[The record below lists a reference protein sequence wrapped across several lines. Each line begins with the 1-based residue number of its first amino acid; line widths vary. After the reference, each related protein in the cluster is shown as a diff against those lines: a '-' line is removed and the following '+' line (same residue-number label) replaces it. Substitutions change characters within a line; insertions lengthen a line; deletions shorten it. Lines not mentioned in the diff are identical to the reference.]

1 MIWQV
6 LVAVIVG
13 GLLALFGVIAGGLFV
28 YRTRRDSHESLFAH
42 KPIDQDG
49 PVNID
54 PYETD
59 AEGVDEAAV
68 IHVEQTR
75 RFMEQAGLHEVKFAG
90 EEGEK

>member
-13 GLLALFGVIAGGLFV
+13 GFMALLGVIAGGLFV
-28 YRTRRDSHESLFAH
+28 YRTKRDSHESLFAH
-42 KPIDQDG
+42 KPALQDG
-49 PVNID
+49 PLNVDPCEID
-54 PYETD
+54 E
-59 AEGVDEAAV
+59 VDEAAT

-90 EEGEK
+90 GEGKE